1 MLVNTLR
8 KSKAISR
15 NRKQITGWW
24 FQLPW
29 KNMLVIEDH
38 PISKVEHENTF
49 FSIKVSTNL
58 HRNLSKWHYQ
68 SDLMNDK
75 HIWNQQP
82 GLLVQHI
89 RGTFTLPWY
98 QARSLSDQTNKMLEH
113 GRMSS
118 GAEINGDHH
127 PKEIDKNVNHQP
139 AWRKKKKFQWSWL
152 ILEDQN
158 RAKTLL
164 VEWYLVSW
172 TLFCGSFA

>member
-1 MLVNTLR
+1 MVSTPVKKHAR
-8 KSKAISR
+8 YWGSSHF
-15 NRKQITGWW
+15 QGWT
-24 FQLPW
+24 W
-29 KNMLVIEDH
+29 KHI
-38 PISKVEHENTF
+38 

-98 QARSLSDQTNKMLEH
+98 QARSLSDQTNKVLEH

-118 GAEINGDHH
+118 GPEINGDHH